1 LLVHSRTF
9 RDYHPIE
16 RMQYSYSFVLLLF
29 AAACV
34 AGLLGALLG
43 VGGGIFLVP
52 AMVLV
57 FHLPMKIAVAAS
69 VVSVIATSNAG
80 GSSYVDQRITNLRLG
95 MFLEIFTTVGALSG
109 SVLALYL
116 RDWTM
121 QLIFAAMLGYMAYA
135 AFATRNLDDQR
146 IARGEFA
153 NARPDRFSR
162 WLKLRGDYFDEAANR
177 DVQYVVN
184 GVPIGSSI
192 AYLAGLAS
200 GLLGVGG
207 GVLKVSAMNRYMNV
221 PMKAAVGTSKL
232 MIGVTAAV
240 SSILFFLAGLIHFTV
255 VGPVAVGTTA
265 GATAGTM
272 IMNRLHSAWL
282 KWLFAVLM
290 LYLAY
295 EMLAKGL
302 DTGFRLHLPS
312 FA

>member
-1 LLVHSRTF
+1 M
-9 RDYHPIE
+9 E
-16 RMQYSYSFVLLLF
+16 YSYSFVLLLF
-29 AAACV
+29 AAACI
-34 AGLLGALLG
+34 AGLFGALLG

-80 GSSYVDQRITNLRLG
+80 GSSYVDQRITNLRLA
-95 MFLEIFTTVGALSG
+95 MFLEIFTTIGALSG

-116 RDWTM
+116 HDWAM

-135 AFATRNLDDQR
+135 AFSTRNLDDQR
-146 IARGEFA
+146 IASGEFA
-153 NARPDRFSR
+153 LARPDRLSR
-162 WLKLRGDYFDEAANR
+162 WLKLRGDYYDEAANK

-184 GVPIGSSI
+184 GAPIGSSV
-192 AYLAGLAS
+192 AYVAGLAS

-207 GVLKVSAMNRYMNV
+207 GLLKVSAMNRYMNV
-221 PMKAAVGTSKL
+221 PMKASVGTSKL

-265 GATAGTM
+265 GATAGTV
-272 IMNRLHSAWL
+272 IMNRLHTSSL
-282 KWLFAVLM
+282 KWLFAILM

-302 DTGFRLHLPS
+302 DTGFHFHLPA
-312 FA
+312 FG